1 MMFSSNQVLSVSGEL
16 DIKYIKHCLSFVLQ
30 LAGYDYNNSTSICT
44 WQITEDGRY
53 CIGWASGSIPNG
65 WNAYDFAFDIDKISE
80 IIYNHMSTVDPY
92 KANNCATCSGFVMNI
107 IPETLAEQENGI
119 VKPFYGL
126 ISFMPYLCVYSK

>member
-16 DIKYIKHCLSFVLQ
+16 DIKYIKHCLSFALQ
-30 LAGYDYNNSTSICT
+30 LAGYDYNSPTSICT

-65 WNAYDFAFDIDKISE
+65 WNTYDFAFDVDTISE

-92 KANNCATCSGFVMNI
+92 KANNCAACSGFIMDVVLLHTWYTFFLSSKHSSIFILVHNY
-107 IPETLAEQENGI
+107 ENA
-119 VKPFYGL
+119 
-126 ISFMPYLCVYSK
+126 